1 MAFDPASLDAPFA
14 ALATFDWGGD
24 AKPLSAIDA
33 AVVAAHGDASLTTE
47 LEKRFAAVLGSSAS
61 RAAKQYACRKLSLV
75 GTAASVPALSGLLA
89 DKDESHMARFALER
103 IAAPEATAALRAALG
118 TVDGDL
124 KIGMVSSLAAKRDA
138 ASVSAIAALVMG
150 DSALA
155 AAAAEALGLL
165 ATPEAAAA
173 LAAATSEGVTA
184 ERVVDAR
191 LACAGA
197 LAKAGDKAAA
207 RAIYEAIGK
216 AVGDSPTTHRGRAI
230 RMACQRGLFATLEG

>member
-24 AKPLSAIDA
+24 AKPLAAIDA
-33 AVVAAHGDASLTTE
+33 AVLAAHGDPPLTAE
-47 LEKRFAAVLGSSAS
+47 LETRFAAVLGSSAS
-61 RAAKQYACRKLSLV
+61 PAAKQYVCRKLSLF

-103 IAAPEATAALRAALG
+103 IAGPEATAALRAALG
-118 TVDGDL
+118 TVEGNL
-124 KIGMVSSLAAKRDA
+124 KVGMLSSLAARRDA
-138 ASVSAIAALVMG
+138 ASVPAIAALVKG
-150 DSALA
+150 DSSLA
-155 AAAAEALGLL
+155 AAAAEALGLV

-173 LAAATSEGVTA
+173 LAASQAEGVAA

-191 LACAGA
+191 LACADA

-216 AVGDSPTTHRGRAI
+216 AVGEAATTHRGRAV
-230 RMACQRGLFATLEG
+230 RMAAQRGLFTTLEG

>member
-124 KIGMVSSLAAKRDA
+124 KIGMMSSLAAKRDA

-197 LAKAGDKAAA
+197 LAKAGDKVAA